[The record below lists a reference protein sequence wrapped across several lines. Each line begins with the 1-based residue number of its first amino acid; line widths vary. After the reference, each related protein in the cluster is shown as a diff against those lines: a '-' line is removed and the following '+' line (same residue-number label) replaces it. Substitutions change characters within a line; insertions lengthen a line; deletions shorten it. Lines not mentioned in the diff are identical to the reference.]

1 MISLGFSKFIE
12 FLIFRQNTMKYLLL
26 IIFMNL
32 TMISLSQQKAK
43 IGMTIN
49 EVMKLY
55 PNSKSDTI
63 GNEITL
69 SRTENLYGL
78 NDTWGYRFKEG
89 KLDWIFFHKY
99 IKDINSSNFNE
110 CLKATKKL
118 IEDYTK
124 AYGKPDTTITGNTT
138 FIDPYVKK
146 HWGYDVLE
154 ARWKNY
160 NDMKIKIEFTF
171 MGGKGDYNLLV
182 QIHYFG
188 KNYPYYD

>member
-1 MISLGFSKFIE
+1 
-12 FLIFRQNTMKYLLL
+12 MKYLFLL
-26 IIFMNL
+26 LL
-32 TMISLSQQKAK
+32 TAFSLLSSAQQKAK
-43 IGMTIN
+43 IGMTVN

-55 PNSKSDTI
+55 PNIKSDTV

-78 NDTWGYRFKEG
+78 NDTWGYRFKEE

-99 IKDINSSNFNE
+99 IKETTSSNFND
-110 CLKATKKL
+110 CLKATQKL
-118 IEDYTK
+118 IEDYTN
-124 AYGKPDTTITGNTT
+124 AYGKPDTTLIGNTS

-154 ARWKNY
+154 VRWQNY

-171 MGGKGDYNLLV
+171 MGGKGEYYFLV
-182 QIHYFG
+182 QIHYFD
-188 KNYPYYD
+188 KNYPYFD